1 MRGSEERAELG
12 MAFGA
17 KEEGWGR
24 QHPRVSFQGIIK
36 GQLRKSL
43 RSDTGVL
50 VGEGL
55 SESGRRSRVRTADD
69 SLLTGTL

>member
-12 MAFGA
+12 MALGA

-43 RSDTGVL
+43 RTQESWWGRGSAKVAGE
-50 VGEGL
+50 VG
-55 SESGRRSRVRTADD
+55 
-69 SLLTGTL
+69 